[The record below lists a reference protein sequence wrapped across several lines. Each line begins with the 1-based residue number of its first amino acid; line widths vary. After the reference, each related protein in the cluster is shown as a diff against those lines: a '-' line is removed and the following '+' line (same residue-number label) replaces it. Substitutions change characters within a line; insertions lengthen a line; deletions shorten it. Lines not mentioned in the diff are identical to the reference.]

1 MKTRMKILVTVIIVV
16 IAIFIL
22 GIIVNVIR
30 NNLIM
35 KKLYESSSELKTSI
49 KNYYYEKNSELSE
62 GETRTTTY
70 KIYNY
75 NDKYLIKEYYN
86 DEGNITTEWI
96 DKSIPEYVSIN
107 EKTGEKTQEIKMKEY
122 DKEYEE
128 ALFSTTIDTVGYGKI
143 LTANIFTPIKIE
155 DNCYVINYDN
165 TTFYV
170 NTNMGI
176 ISKVF
181 YENGN
186 VSCTYKLKNNA
197 VIENEVIKP
206 E

>member
-1 MKTRMKILVTVIIVV
+1 MKKKIYIIVAAIIVIIS
-16 IAIFIL
+16 ILLIGMIF
-22 GIIVNVIR
+22 NVIR
-30 NNLIM
+30 NNSIM
-35 KKLYESSSELKTSI
+35 QKTYESSKKLNNSI
-49 KNYYYEKNSELSE
+49 KNYYYEKKSELSE

-107 EKTGEKTQEIKMKEY
+107 EKTGEKTQEIKMKEF

-143 LTANIFTPIKIE
+143 LTANIFIPIKIE

-170 NTNMGI
+170 NTNTGI

-181 YENGN
+181 YGNGN
-186 VSCTYKLKNNA
+186 VSCTYKLKNNS

>member
-1 MKTRMKILVTVIIVV
+1 MKKKIYIIVAAIIVIIS
-16 IAIFIL
+16 ILLIGMIF
-22 GIIVNVIR
+22 NVIR
-30 NNLIM
+30 NNSIM
-35 KKLYESSSELKTSI
+35 QKTYESSKKLNNSI
-49 KNYYYEKNSELSE
+49 KNYYYEKKSELSE

-128 ALFSTTIDTVGYGKI
+128 ALFSTTIDTVGYGK
-143 LTANIFTPIKIE
+143 F
-155 DNCYVINYDN
+155 
-165 TTFYV
+165 
-170 NTNMGI
+170 
-176 ISKVF
+176 
-181 YENGN
+181 
-186 VSCTYKLKNNA
+186 
-197 VIENEVIKP
+197 
-206 E
+206 

>member
-35 KKLYESSSELKTSI
+35 KKLYETSSELKTSI

-86 DEGNITTEWI
+86 DEGNVTTEWI

-107 EKTGEKTQEIKMKEY
+107 EKTGEKTQEIKMKEF
-122 DKEYEE
+122 DEEYEE
-128 ALFSTTIDTVGYGKI
+128 ALFATTIDTVGYGKI

-155 DNCYVINYDN
+155 DDCYVINYDD
-165 TTFYV
+165 TTFYINK
-170 NTNMGI
+170 NTGT
-176 ISKVF
+176 ISKAF
-181 YENGN
+181 YGN

>member
-1 MKTRMKILVTVIIVV
+1 MKKKIYIIVAAIIVIIS
-16 IAIFIL
+16 ILLIGMIF
-22 GIIVNVIR
+22 NVIR
-30 NNLIM
+30 NNSIM
-35 KKLYESSSELKTSI
+35 QKTYESSKKLNNSI
-49 KNYYYEKNSELSE
+49 KNYYYEKKSELSE
-62 GETRTTTY
+62 GETRTTEY

-75 NDKYLIKEYYN
+75 ENKYLIKEYYN

-143 LTANIFTPIKIE
+143 LTANIFIPIKIE

-170 NTNMGI
+170 NTNTGI

-181 YENGN
+181 YGNGN
-186 VSCTYKLKNNA
+186 VSCTYKLKNNS

>member
-1 MKTRMKILVTVIIVV
+1 MKSGIKIIVTIIIAIIVILVLSL
-16 IAIFIL
+16 IA
-22 GIIVNVIR
+22 NVIR
-30 NNLIM
+30 NNIIM
-35 KKLYESSSELKTSI
+35 KKLYENSSELKTSI

-86 DEGNITTEWI
+86 DEGNVTTEWI

>member
-1 MKTRMKILVTVIIVV
+1 MKKKIYIIVAAIIVIIS
-16 IAIFIL
+16 ILLIGMIF
-22 GIIVNVIR
+22 NVIR
-30 NNLIM
+30 NNSIM
-35 KKLYESSSELKTSI
+35 QKTYESSKKLNNSI
-49 KNYYYEKNSELSE
+49 KNYYYEKKSELSE

-170 NTNMGI
+170 NTNTGI

-181 YENGN
+181 YGNGN
-186 VSCTYKLKNNA
+186 VSCTYKLKNNS

>member
-1 MKTRMKILVTVIIVV
+1 MKKKIYIIVAAIIVIIS
-16 IAIFIL
+16 ILLIGMIF
-22 GIIVNVIR
+22 NVIR
-30 NNLIM
+30 NNSIM
-35 KKLYESSSELKTSI
+35 QKTYESSKKLNNSI
-49 KNYYYEKNSELSE
+49 KNYYYEKKSELSE

-170 NTNMGI
+170 NTNTGI

-181 YENGN
+181 YENSN
-186 VSCTYKLKNNA
+186 VYCTYKLKNNA

>member
-1 MKTRMKILVTVIIVV
+1 MKKKIYIIVAAIIVIIS
-16 IAIFIL
+16 ILLIGMIF
-22 GIIVNVIR
+22 NVIR
-30 NNLIM
+30 NNSIM
-35 KKLYESSSELKTSI
+35 QKTYESSKKLNNSI
-49 KNYYYEKNSELSE
+49 KNYYYEKKSELSE

-128 ALFSTTIDTVGYGKI
+128 AFFSTTIDTVGYGKI

-170 NTNMGI
+170 NTNTGI

-181 YENGN
+181 YENSN
-186 VSCTYKLKNNA
+186 VYCTYKLKNNA

>member
-1 MKTRMKILVTVIIVV
+1 MLHI
-16 IAIFIL
+16 
-22 GIIVNVIR
+22 
-30 NNLIM
+30 NNIIM
-35 KKLYESSSELKTSI
+35 KKLYENSSELKTSI
-49 KNYYYEKNSELSE
+49 KNYYYEKKSELSE

-143 LTANIFTPIKIE
+143 LTANIFIPIKIE

-170 NTNMGI
+170 NTNTGI

-181 YENGN
+181 YGNGN
-186 VSCTYKLKNNA
+186 VSCTYKLKNNS

>member
-16 IAIFIL
+16 IAILIL
-22 GIIVNVIR
+22 GIIANVIR
-30 NNLIM
+30 NNFIM
-35 KKLYESSSELKTSI
+35 KRLYESSNELKSSI

-62 GETRTTTY
+62 GQTRTTTY

-75 NDKYLIKEYYN
+75 GDKYLIKEYYN
-86 DEGNITTEWI
+86 DEGIITTEWI
-96 DKSIPEYVSIN
+96 DKSIPEYISIN
-107 EKTGEKTQEIKMKEY
+107 EKTGEKTQEIKMKEF

-128 ALFSTTIDTVGYGKI
+128 ALFATTIDTVGYGKI
-143 LTANIFTPIKIE
+143 LTANILKPIKIE
-155 DNCYVINYDN
+155 NNCYVINYDN

-170 NTNMGI
+170 NANTGI

-186 VSCTYKLKNNA
+186 VSCTYKLKNNS

>member
-1 MKTRMKILVTVIIVV
+1 MKKKIYIIVAAIIVIIS
-16 IAIFIL
+16 ILLIGMIF
-22 GIIVNVIR
+22 NVIR
-30 NNLIM
+30 NNSIM
-35 KKLYESSSELKTSI
+35 QKTYESSKKLNNSI
-49 KNYYYEKNSELSE
+49 KNYYYEKKSELSE

-143 LTANIFTPIKIE
+143 LTANIFIPIKIE

-170 NTNMGI
+170 NTNTGI

-181 YENGN
+181 YGNGN
-186 VSCTYKLKNNA
+186 VSCTYKLKNNS

>member
-1 MKTRMKILVTVIIVV
+1 MKKKIYIIVAAIIVIIS
-16 IAIFIL
+16 ILLIGMIF
-22 GIIVNVIR
+22 NVIR
-30 NNLIM
+30 NNSIM
-35 KKLYESSSELKTSI
+35 QKTYESSKKLNNSI
-49 KNYYYEKNSELSE
+49 KNYYYEKKSELSE

-143 LTANIFTPIKIE
+143 LTANIFIPIKIE

-170 NTNMGI
+170 NTNTGI

-181 YENGN
+181 YGNGN
-186 VSCTYKLKNNA
+186 VSCTYKLKNNS
-197 VIENEVIKP
+197 VIEDEVIKP
-206 E
+206 

>member
-1 MKTRMKILVTVIIVV
+1 MKKKIYIIVAAIIVIIS
-16 IAIFIL
+16 ILLIGMIF
-22 GIIVNVIR
+22 NVIR
-30 NNLIM
+30 NNSIM
-35 KKLYESSSELKTSI
+35 QKTYESSKKLNNSI
-49 KNYYYEKNSELSE
+49 KNYYYEKKSELSE